1 MSGYVYRGARPEPQT
16 ALTQQNQAL
25 AAELETARKRIAQLS
40 STVSQLSDARDRA
53 RTEAR
58 AATRQ
63 LDQARTEAAAAASSA
78 PSQDVAVHR
87 ARVRALLVAVR
98 TERDE
103 AARATQDHAAEHAR
117 RTHAEAELSRV
128 EDTLAQLRAEVTEDH
143 QARAKNV
150 LTESTTAR
158 ENTRLTQRVAELQ
171 GALTDCQQMRTEAL
185 ADRDRA
191 LAEALTVQGVL
202 DAAHS
207 TITEALPAVWA
218 IRRHHNEIK
227 KEVA

>member
-1 MSGYVYRGARPEPQT
+1 MSGYVYRGARPEPMSE
-16 ALTQQNQAL
+16 LTQRTQAL
-25 AAELETARKRIAQLS
+25 AEELQTARKRIAKIS
-40 STVSQLSDARDRA
+40 STASQLSDARDRA
-53 RTEAR
+53 RAEAR

-63 LDQARTEAAAAASSA
+63 LDQARAEASGA
-78 PSQDVAVHR
+78 SQDVAVHR

-103 AARATQDHAAEHAR
+103 AARTAQEYAAEHAR
-117 RTHAEAELSRV
+117 RTHAEAALSRV

-171 GALTDCQQMRTEAL
+171 GVLTDCQQMRTEAL

-191 LAEALTVQGVL
+191 LAEAMSMQELLEHTRSNLTGAQP
-202 DAAHS
+202 S
-207 TITEALPAVWA
+207 MWAV
-218 IRRHHNEIK
+218 RRHHNETKK